1 MFFGKKNN
9 EIELKVI
16 LNLQIDNLITSIK
29 IFQYSFSN
37 LTDLNSNLN
46 KWITLELSIY
56 SILRIFKTRRYL
68 FSKMLDFGSHRIC
81 KSRVSFMKLL
91 FRIYLCNFFF

>member
-9 EIELKVI
+9 EIELKVK

-56 SILRIFKTRRYL
+56 SILRI
-68 FSKMLDFGSHRIC
+68 SKQDVTCFQKCWILVPTVFVNPES
-81 KSRVSFMKLL
+81 VL
-91 FRIYLCNFFF
+91 